1 MEDRKDATFDGSEAA
16 WVEEF
21 DRLTARAGE
30 GEIYVRV
37 WWPGADLNAIGFQ
50 PEVHEREI
58 LVLLQ
63 RQAPLGLA
71 NGVLRISLPN
81 EDLAVY
87 EKHVSE
93 TGELCLA
100 LHWLICGLGEREEM
114 NFWIATNL
122 DFLILVIGEA
132 RKV

>member
-1 MEDRKDATFDGSEAA
+1 MEAGEDANFDGSERA

-21 DRLTARAGE
+21 DKLTARAGE
-30 GEIYVRV
+30 EETYVRV

-50 PEVHEREI
+50 PQVHEREI
-58 LVLLQ
+58 HVLLQ
-63 RQAPLGLA
+63 RQAPSGLA
-71 NGVLRISLPN
+71 NCVLRICLPG
-81 EDLAVY
+81 EELAVY

-93 TGELCLA
+93 TGEICLVAHFLLCGMGTEQA
-100 LHWLICGLGEREEM
+100 D
-114 NFWIATNL
+114 FWISTNL